1 LIQLVENGMPLPHE
15 KGKKG
20 ENSSA
25 IVYLLLVRVEEGGAE
40 KITGKSM
47 YFARKETCGNKNSE
61 LLYIQ

>member
-15 KGKKG
+15 KGGKK
-20 ENSSA
+20 ETSSA
-25 IVYLLLVRVEEGGAE
+25 IVCLLLVRVEGAE

>member
-15 KGKKG
+15 KEKK
-20 ENSSA
+20 EKSSA
-25 IVYLLLVRVEEGGAE
+25 TVYLLLVRIEEGAE

-61 LLYIQ
+61 LLYIVT

>member
-1 LIQLVENGMPLPHE
+1 MIQLVENGMPLPHE
-15 KGKKG
+15 KGGEKG
-20 ENSSA
+20 DKSSA
-25 IVYLLLVRVEEGGAE
+25 IVCLLLVRVEGAE